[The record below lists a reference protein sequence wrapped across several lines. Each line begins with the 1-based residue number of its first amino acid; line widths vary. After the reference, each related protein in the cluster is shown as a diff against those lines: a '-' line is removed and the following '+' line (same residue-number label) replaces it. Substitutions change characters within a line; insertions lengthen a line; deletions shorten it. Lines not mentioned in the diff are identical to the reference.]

1 MQKKAQA
8 NIARR
13 HHVIPQLYLAGFTDS
28 GKKDGLLYAHD
39 LRQLK
44 TWRDKPAN
52 VAFVK
57 DFYRIDTPGIDAD
70 AIEKSFWEIESQAA
84 RVLKKIIE
92 LDRLPARRKD
102 YGILMQFMAQLV
114 MRRPSVRG
122 NLTQTTEKLLR
133 MVDQMHASFPDDQLR
148 AKFDRL
154 REQNPDMPE
163 VDLDAFREFV
173 KSDEYTIEF
182 SQNFHINNLMTTL
195 LPVAY
200 ETIAPLLALRH
211 WVLWVAE
218 DGAGHFITSD
228 RPVLLTWNVEVP
240 PFYEN
245 SPGFGLEN
253 TLVIFPISKKHVI
266 YGKFDGPRGAVIP
279 AYAEQVALIN
289 RMMSQ
294 SVVRFIYST
303 DENFAWQEE
312 DSRIGDRR
320 EMFQAIR
327 EYQAKKAAAKPAS
340 VKDDEQARPAME
352 AVG

>member
-1 MQKKAQA
+1 MQNKPQA

-13 HHVIPQLYLAGFTDS
+13 HHVIPQLYLAGFTNS
-28 GKKDGLLYAHD
+28 GEKDGLLYAHD
-39 LRQLK
+39 LSQLK
-44 TWRDKPAN
+44 TWKAKPAN

-57 DFYRIDTPGIDAD
+57 DFYKIDAPGIDAD
-70 AIEKSFWEIESQAA
+70 AIEKSFWEIEGQAA

-92 LDRLPARRKD
+92 LNRLPARRKG

-114 MRRPSVRG
+114 MRRPSVRE

-182 SQNFHINNLMTTL
+182 PQNFHINNLMTTL
-195 LPVAY
+195 LPVAD

-211 WVLWVAE
+211 WVLWVAQ

-228 RPVLLTWNVEVP
+228 RPVVLTWTIEVP
-240 PFYEN
+240 PFYED

-253 TLVIFPISKKHVI
+253 TLVVFPISKKLVI
-266 YGKFDGPRGAVIP
+266 YGRFDGPRNAVIP
-279 AYAEQVALIN
+279 AGAEQVALIN
-289 RMMSQ
+289 RMMSR

-303 DENFAWQEE
+303 DEDFVWKKLDE
-312 DSRIGDRR
+312 SIGNRR
-320 EMFQAIR
+320 DMFDAIK
-327 EYQAKKAAAKPAS
+327 EHQAKKAAAKPPT
-340 VKDDEQARPAME
+340 VKDHEYDQAS
-352 AVG
+352 